1 MLSFQRLHLLYL
13 ICLVLV
19 LNILPKELTEVS
31 AVEYF
36 VADHYLMDPVWDD
49 SGLEKM
55 GKL

>member
-36 VADHYLMDPVWDD
+36 VADHYLMDSVWDD